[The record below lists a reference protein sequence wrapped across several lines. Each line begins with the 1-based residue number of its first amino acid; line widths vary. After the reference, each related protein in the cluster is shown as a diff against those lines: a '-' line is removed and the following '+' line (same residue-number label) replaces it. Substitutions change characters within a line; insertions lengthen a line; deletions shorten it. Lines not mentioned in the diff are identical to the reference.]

1 MGAPLS
7 AALAFVRR
15 ESFNFR
21 YCQRALIGELQ
32 TNNGGIAESFW
43 RRRLG
48 ITRYQKGKVDMIEG
62 STCGSFRWQLLK
74 FATLF
79 AATVLSGSFEPAL
92 LLQKTL
98 APHPETRQCGASS
111 LPITTTSW
119 ASLFSACGSVAR
131 AIGLNQATDDAHSR
145 FSSAGPTG
153 AKIMFPGI
161 HGDHPVR

>member
-1 MGAPLS
+1 LGLSVIGKAGEITLNSGSDTATPEIMTKAVVLFVRVSVMVLLLPTTTVPKLRFVLPSERAPFGLELPPKSPWQPVIVTMEKIRRVTAIRSQRELRSMGAPLS

-62 STCGSFRWQLLK
+62 STCGSFR
-74 FATLF
+74 
-79 AATVLSGSFEPAL
+79 
-92 LLQKTL
+92 
-98 APHPETRQCGASS
+98 
-111 LPITTTSW
+111 
-119 ASLFSACGSVAR
+119 
-131 AIGLNQATDDAHSR
+131 
-145 FSSAGPTG
+145 
-153 AKIMFPGI
+153 
-161 HGDHPVR
+161 